1 MSEYPLLISRS
12 LVRTLLD
19 WEAALAAAREGL
31 TNQHDASDRS
41 SVSTQVLYSDGSLH
55 LKAAASEAHQVLS
68 VKSNLRPSKGGVSG
82 VLLVY
87 DLTQDRLAGI
97 VDAGFMTAF
106 RTAAIAVVAA
116 QELLAEGPVRLAV
129 LGTGPVG
136 RQLMLGLQHSLDVKE
151 FRVWSQ
157 HETRAKEALSLLG
170 DDVHASAWGTVAE
183 AVDGVDLVVT
193 ATPALAPI
201 LHLNDLTSL
210 PLILAMG
217 ADTVGKQEL
226 DLALLEASDIVAD
239 VVADAKNVGESSHLP
254 FEQRDQV
261 QSLGDVMHRK
271 ATLRRNH
278 PHLVF
283 DSVGSSQV
291 DAAVSSVI
299 LARARELGLGDRI
312 DLSS

>member
-12 LVRTLLD
+12 QVRTLLD
-19 WEAALAAAREGL
+19 WESALAATREGL
-31 TNQHDASDRS
+31 MNPNDASDRS
-41 SVSTQVLYSDGSLH
+41 SVSTQVLYSGGSLH

-87 DLTQDRLAGI
+87 DLAEDRLAGI

-136 RQLMLGLQHSLDVKE
+136 RQLMVGLQRSLGVKE

-157 HETRAKEALSLLG
+157 HASRAQEALSLLG
-170 DDVHASAWGTVAE
+170 HGVLASAWDTVAE

-201 LHLNDLTSL
+201 LHLNDLTSQ

-226 DLALLEASDIVAD
+226 DLSLLEASDVVAD
-239 VVADAKNVGESSHLP
+239 VVADAKKVGESAHLP
-254 FEQRDQV
+254 PQQRDRV
-261 QSLGDVMHRK
+261 QGLGDVMYRK
-271 ATLRRNH
+271 TALRRHH
-278 PHLVF
+278 PQLVF